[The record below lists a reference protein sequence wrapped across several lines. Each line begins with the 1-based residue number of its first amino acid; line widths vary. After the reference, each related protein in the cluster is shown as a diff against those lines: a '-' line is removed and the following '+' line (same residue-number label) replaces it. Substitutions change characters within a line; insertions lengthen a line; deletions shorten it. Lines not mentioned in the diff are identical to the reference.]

1 MELCRLRIPLSA
13 VVVGV
18 SRNLHQFTVIA
29 IRICFALCQ
38 VSARPVLDLGKL
50 PQCEEIDTY
59 ANQVNSR
66 TARAVRDLRRVNV
79 SSSID
84 SASDETLDIMIP

>member
-1 MELCRLRIPLSA
+1 
-13 VVVGV
+13 
-18 SRNLHQFTVIA
+18 
-29 IRICFALCQ
+29 
-38 VSARPVLDLGKL
+38 
-50 PQCEEIDTY
+50 
-59 ANQVNSR
+59 VNGR